1 MRISVT
7 KSIYFLNFGLVDEI
21 GEAVSE
27 YRIDEIAELL
37 GYKSIKSMKAEVE
50 RLLHTGRLTMTIPD
64 KPKSKNQIYIVMKPA
79 LFLLPLLLFI
89 GWVNWYVDSYALLRV
104 TYDDIAA
111 QMAAGKNVE
120 GLEDSDYN
128 DRNLLAAR
136 IKGMEEPPQIMVLGS
151 SRVYTFDHT
160 MFGTDSFYNA
170 GVSEAT
176 IYDLLAVSGILRRQD
191 KMPETVVI
199 GVDAFLFN
207 KSHDNEKWKELEGYA
222 DYMSL
227 TLDGKLSP
235 ELVQPH
241 KDTGREL
248 SKALSLDYFRY
259 NVTLLPDRKRFAVS
273 YTDEWVTEGYL
284 KHSDGSVSYQ
294 RELREVN
301 SADVEEMTRQSVEEH
316 VVYRMTD
323 YAEIDEG
330 HFSRLSELIDY
341 LQGAGVEII
350 LYLPPYSPMM
360 YNYIES
366 EEAFQ
371 ITLDV
376 EKMVKIWQSKKGLRS
391 TVPIIRRGAVLR

>member
-1 MRISVT
+1 
-7 KSIYFLNFGLVDEI
+7 
-21 GEAVSE
+21 
-27 YRIDEIAELL
+27 
-37 GYKSIKSMKAEVE
+37 MKKWLKA
-50 RLLHTGRLTMTIPD
+50 
-64 KPKSKNQIYIVMKPA
+64 A

-104 TYDDIAA
+104 TYDEIAA

-136 IKGMEEPPQIMVLGS
+136 IKAMDEAPQVMVLGS
-151 SRVYTFDHT
+151 SRVYTFEHT

-170 GVSEAT
+170 GLSEAT
-176 IYDLLAVSGILRRQD
+176 VYDLLAVTGIMAVEEKL
-191 KMPETVVI
+191 PATVVI

-207 KSHDNEKWKELEGYA
+207 KSHDNEKWKELESYA
-222 DYMSL
+222 NYMSL

-235 ELVQPH
+235 ELANPH
-241 KDTGREL
+241 KDTCRAF

-259 NVTLLPDRKRFAVS
+259 NVTLLPDRKRFVVN

-301 SADVEEMTRQSVEEH
+301 PADVEAMTRQAMEEH

-323 YAEIDEG
+323 YEEIDKR

-341 LQGAGVEII
+341 FQDAGVEVI

-371 ITLDV
+371 IALDV
-376 EKMVKIWQSKKGLRS
+376 EEKVKDLAVEKGIALYGSYNPVGCGLEMTDLYDVYHVKTEKTADTYYR
-391 TVPIIRRGAVLR
+391 VIPAR

>member
-1 MRISVT
+1 MEPRKLMMQKWV
-7 KSIYFLNFGLVDEI
+7 
-21 GEAVSE
+21 
-27 YRIDEIAELL
+27 
-37 GYKSIKSMKAEVE
+37 KA
-50 RLLHTGRLTMTIPD
+50 
-64 KPKSKNQIYIVMKPA
+64 A
-79 LFLLPLLLFI
+79 LFLLPLFLFI

-104 TYDDIAA
+104 TYDEIAA
-111 QMAAGKNVE
+111 QMAAGKHVE

-136 IKGMEEPPQIMVLGS
+136 LKGMEDMPQVMVLGS

-170 GVSEAT
+170 GLSEAT
-176 IYDLLAVSGILRRQD
+176 IYDLLAVTGILSAEE
-191 KMPETVVI
+191 KLPETVVI

-207 KSHDNEKWKELEGYA
+207 KSHDNEKWKELESYTN
-222 DYMSL
+222 YMSL

-235 ELVQPH
+235 ELANPH

-248 SKALSLDYFRY
+248 FKALSLDYFRY

-273 YTDEWVTEGYL
+273 YTDDWETEGYL
-284 KHSDGSVSYQ
+284 KHADGSVSYQ
-294 RELREVN
+294 RALREVDA
-301 SADVEEMTRQSVEEH
+301 ADVEEMTRQSMEEH

-323 YAEIDEG
+323 YAEIDG
-330 HFSRLSELIDY
+330 HHFSRLSELIDF
-341 LQGAGVEII
+341 LQGESVEVI

-371 ITLDV
+371 ITLEVEEKIKNLAV
-376 EKMVKIWQSKKGLRS
+376 EKGIALYGSYDPAGCGLAMSDLYDVYHVKTEK
-391 TVPIIRRGAVLR
+391 TADTYYPVVLAK

>member
-1 MRISVT
+1 
-7 KSIYFLNFGLVDEI
+7 
-21 GEAVSE
+21 
-27 YRIDEIAELL
+27 
-37 GYKSIKSMKAEVE
+37 MKKWLKA
-50 RLLHTGRLTMTIPD
+50 
-64 KPKSKNQIYIVMKPA
+64 A

-111 QMAAGKNVE
+111 QMEAGKNVE

-136 IKGMEEPPQIMVLGS
+136 IKGMEESPQVMVLGS

-170 GVSEAT
+170 GLSEAT
-176 IYDLLAVSGILRRQD
+176 IYDLLAVSGILLRQD
-191 KMPETVVI
+191 KLPETVVI

-222 DYMSL
+222 DYMAL

-235 ELVQPH
+235 QMAQPR

-248 SKALSLDYFRY
+248 PKALSLDYFRY
-259 NVTLLPDRKRFAVS
+259 NVTLLPDRKRFSVS
-273 YTDEWVTEGYL
+273 YTDDWVTEGYL

-301 SADVEEMTRQSVEEH
+301 PSEVEEMTRQSMEEH

-323 YAEIDEG
+323 YAEIDG
-330 HFSRLSELIDY
+330 HHFSRLSD
-341 LQGAGVEII
+341 
-350 LYLPPYSPMM
+350 
-360 YNYIES
+360 
-366 EEAFQ
+366 
-371 ITLDV
+371 
-376 EKMVKIWQSKKGLRS
+376 
-391 TVPIIRRGAVLR
+391 